1 MHTDSVMKSGGA
13 TAGERFSL
21 ARLGG
26 EYLREASVLVAVF
39 GFLDPLV
46 PTAEAKGTVWDRIG
60 TFPAVWGIAVV
71 AVSLLLFFLGSLVEW
86 LRLREVP

>member
-1 MHTDSVMKSGGA
+1 M
-13 TAGERFSL
+13 GERFSL

-46 PTAEAKGTVWDRIG
+46 PTAESKATVWERVG
-60 TFPAVWGIAVV
+60 AFPAAWGIAVV
-71 AVSLLLFFLGSLVEW
+71 AVSLLLFSLGTLVEW
-86 LRLREVP
+86 LRLREVPA